1 MVKRIT
7 NVVLLL
13 ISIGIILFIVHAFY
27 SVFTRE
33 PQSQQTEEN
42 TTNESTVSGQ
52 IVGAGQTANTSVENA
67 FADTSSPLPGA
78 PGSKSAEDE
87 ASNEESAPA
96 SDEEANSASATAD
109 DSTSANSSQEG
120 NTTNNSTSEDL
131 LNKNPKLRNALPPVP
146 VAPPSATPT
155 TDNHTFPSP
164 IAETN
169 NSFPAPAT
177 TPSNN
182 SFPAPSSNFPTPAT
196 APSNNSFP
204 APSGN
209 FPAPSSSF
217 PAPSGNLANP
227 GTNNN
232 FPAPE

>member
-87 ASNEESAPA
+87 ASNEESSPA
-96 SDEEANSASATAD
+96 SDEEANSTSTTSN
-109 DSTSANSSQEG
+109 DSTSASSSQEG

-155 TDNHTFPSP
+155 TDNRTFPSP
-164 IAETN
+164 ITEPTN
-169 NSFPAPAT
+169 N
-177 TPSNN
+177 
-182 SFPAPSSNFPTPAT
+182 FPAPSSNFPAPTS